1 MFGEAAVSHPNAAP
15 RSSGPLGLTACTKP
29 QIKRVLEDSWASWDF
44 GIPHSCLKTRR
55 GGWKCVCYP
64 EEQGP
69 VSFRALEGQH
79 TIAQGEQESVELEPM
94 EKAKELDRQNRIIHS
109 GIGAEHGG
117 DRTALKTLP

>member
-1 MFGEAAVSHPNAAP
+1 MGQPGFWN
-15 RSSGPLGLTACTKP
+15 TP
-29 QIKRVLEDSWASWDF
+29 QLPENPE
-44 GIPHSCLKTRR
+44 G

-109 GIGAEHGG
+109 GIRAEHEDGC
-117 DRTALKTLP
+117 TALKTLP